1 MDDFSGQIIYQWKYE
16 HSNPFL
22 ESFSIN
28 YTLFS
33 EKMGKFNLTFKN
45 IIQIRAKRGCSIKES
60 AKKAVF
66 SLLKSVTVWYT

>member
-16 HSNPFL
+16 HFNPFL
-22 ESFSIN
+22 VSFYIY

-45 IIQIRAKRGCSIKES
+45 IIQIRAKKRLYYKR
-60 AKKAVF
+60 KR
-66 SLLKSVTVWYT
+66 LKY

>member
-22 ESFSIN
+22 VSFSIY

-33 EKMGKFNLTFKN
+33 EKMEKSNSTFKN
-45 IIQIRAKRGCSIKES
+45 IIQIVSENR
-60 AKKAVF
+60 
-66 SLLKSVTVWYT
+66 LY